1 MNSFFG
7 GGKKRDLSDKSR
19 NGEDT
24 KKIRE
29 NSTNSLSDLSD
40 EIFEDGLNSPEC
52 AKIFFN
58 CLKRIETDVKKLFE
72 LQAESKDAQ
81 IKATQ
86 SLQYLS
92 NKLDEIEVEN
102 NKKDERITQ
111 LEERV
116 KKLEK
121 EKKDVCDNIDEM
133 EQYSRRN
140 CLLLHGVRENSNEDT
155 DDIVVKTISENL
167 DIDIQKE
174 DLDRTHRIGKGNRAD
189 GKARPIIIKFARYNV
204 RRNVYSNKKKLKGKS
219 LLITESLTKA
229 RVTLLKQAQTR
240 YGVENVWTS
249 DGRILHKI
257 GNNILQYKG
266 VS

>member
-1 MNSFFG
+1 MSFFG
-7 GGKKRDLSDKSR
+7 VGKKRDLSNKSR

-29 NSTNSLSDLSD
+29 NSANSLSDLPD
-40 EIFEDGLNSPEC
+40 EVFEDGLASPDC

-58 CLKRIETDVKKLFE
+58 CLKRIESDVKKLFE
-72 LQAESKDAQ
+72 IQAESKDAQ
-81 IKATQ
+81 IKVTE
-86 SLQYLS
+86 SLQNLS
-92 NKLDEIEVEN
+92 DKLDEIEAEN
-102 NKKDERITQ
+102 KKKDEKITQ

-116 KKLEK
+116 KELEK
-121 EKKDVCDNIDEM
+121 EKKDIYDNIDEM

-140 CLLLHGVRENSNEDT
+140 CLLLHGVRENSNENT

-174 DLDRTHRIGKGNRAD
+174 DLDRTHRVGKGNRAD

-204 RRNVYSNKKKLKGKS
+204 RRNVYSNKRKLKGKS
-219 LLITESLTKA
+219 VLITESLTAA
-229 RVTLLKQAQTR
+229 RVRLLKQAQTR
-240 YGVENVWTS
+240 YGVKNVWTS

>member
-1 MNSFFG
+1 MSFFG
-7 GGKKRDLSDKSR
+7 VGKKRDLSDKSR
-19 NGEDT
+19 NGEDA

-29 NSTNSLSDLSD
+29 NSANSLSDLPD
-40 EIFEDGLNSPEC
+40 EVFEDGLASPDC

-58 CLKRIETDVKKLFE
+58 CLKRIESDVKKLFE
-72 LQAESKDAQ
+72 IQAESKDAQ
-81 IKATQ
+81 IKVTE
-86 SLQYLS
+86 SLQNLS
-92 NKLDEIEVEN
+92 DKLDEIEAEN
-102 NKKDERITQ
+102 KKKDEKITQ

-116 KKLEK
+116 KELEK
-121 EKKDVCDNIDEM
+121 EKKDIYDNIDEM

-140 CLLLHGVRENSNEDT
+140 CLLLHGVRENSNENT

-174 DLDRTHRIGKGNRAD
+174 DLDRTHRVGKGNRAD

-204 RRNVYSNKKKLKGKS
+204 RRNVYSNKRKLKGKS
-219 LLITESLTKA
+219 LLITESLTAA
-229 RVTLLKQAQTR
+229 RVRLLKQAQTR
-240 YGVENVWTS
+240 YGVENVWSS

>member
-1 MNSFFG
+1 MSFFG
-7 GGKKRDLSDKSR
+7 VGKKRDLSDKSR

-29 NSTNSLSDLSD
+29 NSANSLSDLPD
-40 EIFEDGLNSPEC
+40 EVFEDGLASPDC

-58 CLKRIETDVKKLFE
+58 CLKRIESDVKKLFE
-72 LQAESKDAQ
+72 IQAESKDAQ
-81 IKATQ
+81 IKVTE
-86 SLQYLS
+86 SLQNLS
-92 NKLDEIEVEN
+92 DKLDEIEAEN
-102 NKKDERITQ
+102 KKKDEKITQ

-116 KKLEK
+116 KELEK
-121 EKKDVCDNIDEM
+121 EKKDIYGNIDEM

-140 CLLLHGVRENSNEDT
+140 CLLLHGVRENSNENT
-155 DDIVVKTISENL
+155 DDIAVKTISENL

-174 DLDRTHRIGKGNRAD
+174 DLDRTHRVGKGNRAD

-204 RRNVYSNKKKLKGKS
+204 RRNVYSNKRKLKGKS
-219 LLITESLTKA
+219 LLITESLTAA
-229 RVTLLKQAQTR
+229 RVRLLKQAQTR

-249 DGRILHKI
+249 DGRILHKT

-266 VS
+266 VN

>member
-19 NGEDT
+19 DGEDT

-121 EKKDVCDNIDEM
+121 EKKDVCDNIDKM